1 MTLDNPH
8 DRFFKETFSRP
19 EILADFLDV
28 YLPSPVRSKLSIA
41 SLQRQADSYTD
52 EQLTEHF
59 ADLIF
64 SAQFGDQ
71 PVTITVLLEHK
82 SYPEEHIHF
91 QLNRYLLRVWEKQL
105 VHKSTLTP
113 ILSIVVYHGKR
124 KWHKRTLSTY
134 FASYPSELLP
144 FLPSF
149 DYVLIDLGNIEN
161 RLPFLKT
168 NYARLTGLLLQYSR
182 QKRQLE
188 RVLLDH
194 AEIISTL
201 ANTKEGQVLVE
212 TGFIYL
218 SWTSGLTTQQ
228 IIGIFQKISSKA
240 ASTAMSAAEQLINE
254 GIQKGIER
262 GIQKGI
268 EEGIEKGIRA
278 MLKLGMSSET
288 IAAAMELP
296 LSTVQSIVNRI

>member
-1 MTLDNPH
+1 
-8 DRFFKETFSRP
+8 
-19 EILADFLDV
+19 
-28 YLPSPVRSKLSIA
+28 
-41 SLQRQADSYTD
+41 
-52 EQLTEHF
+52 
-59 ADLIF
+59 
-64 SAQFGDQ
+64 
-71 PVTITVLLEHK
+71 
-82 SYPEEHIHF
+82 
-91 QLNRYLLRVWEKQL
+91 
-105 VHKSTLTP
+105 
-113 ILSIVVYHGKR
+113 
-124 KWHKRTLSTY
+124 
-134 FASYPSELLP
+134 
-144 FLPSF
+144 
-149 DYVLIDLGNIEN
+149 
-161 RLPFLKT
+161 
-168 NYARLTGLLLQYSR
+168 
-182 QKRQLE
+182 
-188 RVLLDH
+188 
-194 AEIISTL
+194 L

-254 GIQKGIER
+254 GIQKGIQKGIER